1 MSDEVSK
8 CVNVWSSDEAFP
20 MINFWN
26 SAKCY
31 KSAHN
36 WPLQHFPGSKSRF
49 SSLYCHIAPPYICRT
64 WKRYNQNCFFS
75 TCHFLDSSKLA
86 ITQENGNYITIC
98 WHHVIVIFFF
108 FFFFEVV
115 LFLLSGLVTDPS
127 FMSISSLVLELWQFS
142 FKRDWPEILKY
153 PCLNF
158 VQYLET
164 GVLVIELMKCY
175 WLLQN
180 SRIIAFIVS
189 ELLRENQQGD

>member
-1 MSDEVSK
+1 MFFFHMPFSG
-8 CVNVWSSDEAFP
+8 FLQ
-20 MINFWN
+20 IGHN
-26 SAKCY
+26 SGKWQLH
-31 KSAHN
+31 HN
-36 WPLQHFPGSKSRF
+36 LLTSHHR
-49 SSLYCHIAPPYICRT
+49 HI
-64 WKRYNQNCFFS
+64 FF
-75 TCHFLDSSKLA
+75 F
-86 ITQENGNYITIC
+86 
-98 WHHVIVIFFF
+98 FFF